1 MARCIMAT
9 VGGGADGGVAVVMV
23 MIEATMCMFTVL
35 AEREVVERRMVVAAD
50 MRVAV
55 VVMAAASVELPN

>member
-1 MARCIMAT
+1 
-9 VGGGADGGVAVVMV
+9 
-23 MIEATMCMFTVL
+23 
-35 AEREVVERRMVVAAD
+35 VERRMVVAAD